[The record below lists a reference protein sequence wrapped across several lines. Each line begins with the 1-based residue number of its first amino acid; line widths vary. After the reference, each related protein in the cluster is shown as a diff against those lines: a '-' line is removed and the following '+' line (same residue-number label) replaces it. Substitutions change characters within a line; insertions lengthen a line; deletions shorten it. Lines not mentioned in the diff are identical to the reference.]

1 MNVKSVS
8 FSHYIM
14 EVFYIGMVKKMKWI
28 EWVKQIQAIA
38 QAGLTYSKDVYD
50 IERFQQLRNISIEMM
65 SHYTKTDWEVVE
77 HLFASETSYQTPKV
91 DIRAVVFQNEEM
103 LFVKEKS
110 DGKWALPGGWA
121 DIGLTPTEV
130 AAKEVWEEAGYKV
143 DNFRLLAIFDKQKH
157 DLSPSISHVYK
168 IFIGC
173 EIVGGEKQ
181 IGIETED
188 VQFFGKMNIPDLS
201 LSRNTRWQIKQMFT
215 YMNNLENVSMID

>member
-1 MNVKSVS
+1 
-8 FSHYIM
+8 M
-14 EVFYIGMVKKMKWI
+14 EAKWI

-50 IERFQQLRNISIEMM
+50 VERFQQLRELSVSMM

-77 HLFASETSYQTPKV
+77 KLFASDTGYQTPKV
-91 DIRAVVFQNEEM
+91 DIRAVIYQNGKM

-121 DIGLTPTEV
+121 DIGYTPTEV

-143 DNFRLLAIFDKQKH
+143 DHFRLLAVFDKEKH
-157 DLSPSISHVYK
+157 HSSPSAIHVYK

-181 IGIETED
+181 TGIETDD
-188 VQFFGKMNIPDLS
+188 VNFFAETDLPA
-201 LSRNTRWQIKQMFT
+201 LSIARNTEWQIQQMFA
-215 YMNNLENVSMID
+215 YMKDSNKKTLID